1 MKEGINMNWE
11 KLAKIIFNEVG
22 GSINVENVT
31 HCATRLR
38 LTLYD
43 DSKISNGVKKIENS
57 DGVLGVVNQGGQLQ
71 IVVGNDVP
79 LLYDQFVKLYKQNDS
94 NTGKKELEKKKSKKG
109 IKSVLDIISG
119 IFLPVIPAMAGSGM
133 LKALLTVISI
143 FDWISKTSQTYI
155 ILNFVSDTVFYFLP
169 VLLAHSAAIK
179 LKTNP
184 YVSMVI
190 GAMLIN
196 PTFVQMVQVAIKNGS
211 EIRLFGLPVTKATY
225 SSSVV
230 PILLAIWVMSYVE
243 PIVNKIVPKVMRLI
257 FTPLFVLLI
266 MTPLTFVIIA
276 PIGAWLGDGLAEII
290 TWINGYAGWAIPLIV
305 GALSPLLVM
314 TGMHYALISVAINN
328 LAKVGWENI
337 VGPGMLVSNVAQ
349 GGAALAVATKTK
361 DKKLKALGISTGIS
375 AVLGITEPAL
385 YGINLRYRKP
395 LISAMIG
402 GGLGGLFL
410 GILNVRRF
418 QQVPPGL
425 LSLPSFIGNDL
436 NNLWFAIIGLIIAF
450 VSSYFI
456 QLFLNIPDDLRP
468 KVDKKSNLSTINIKA
483 PLSGEIE
490 SLQDVN
496 DIVFAQGMMGRG
508 TAIFPSDGKIYAPF
522 DAEIKAFNLDT
533 KHAIGLVS
541 KEGVELLIHCG
552 LNTVKLKGIGY
563 KAHIKQGQ
571 KVKQGDLLLEMDVTS
586 IKSQG
591 FDPITMV
598 LLTNYKNFSSVKVIA
613 KDKINYLG
621 DLLQIEV

>member
-1 MKEGINMNWE
+1 MKEGISMNWE
-11 KLAKIIFNEVG
+11 KLAKIILNEVG

-79 LLYDQFVKLYKQNDS
+79 LLYDQFVKLYKQKDS

-109 IKSVLDIISG
+109 IKAVLDIISG

-133 LKALLTVISI
+133 LKALLNVISI
-143 FDWISKTSQTYI
+143 FGWISKTSQTYI

-196 PTFVQMVQVAIKNGS
+196 PTFVQMVQAAIKNGS
-211 EIRLFGLPVTKATY
+211 EIQLFGLPVTKATY

-243 PIVNKIVPKVMRLI
+243 PIVNKIVPKVMCLI

-290 TWINGYAGWAIPLIV
+290 TWINGYAGWTIPLIV

-418 QQVPPGL
+418 HQVPPGL

-456 QLFLNIPDDLRP
+456 QLFLNIPDDLKP
-468 KVDKKSNLSTINIKA
+468 KVDKKSNLNTINIKA

-522 DAEIKAFNLDT
+522 DAEIKAFNSDT